1 MKNSSFL
8 LFNVL
13 LISSMCLHSP
23 LFGQDLQPTKKLPLI
38 ICQSKVSSDFY
49 VIFLT
54 GNGGWK
60 DLAQSVTTYLNSK
73 NISVV
78 AINTKRYLWS
88 EKKPEQIAC
97 DLETLIDRFN
107 HKWDQTKVV
116 LLGYSMGAEVIPFAV
131 NSMKEEYRNKLS
143 DIILI
148 GPWQKATFKVNL
160 LDYVMEVNKGKDIY
174 SELLKM
180 KNKMAYVICDDNDI
194 SICKKGLEG
203 VIDFDLL
210 AGGHHF
216 GGDYASLSGLIG
228 RRLNLK

>member
-1 MKNSSFL
+1 MKSISFL
-8 LFNVL
+8 LCYVL
-13 LISSMCLHSP
+13 YISSICPQSS
-23 LFGQDLQPTKKLPLI
+23 LFGQSLQPTAKLPLI
-38 ICQSKVSSDFY
+38 ECQSKESGNFY

-60 DLAQSVTTYLNSK
+60 ELAQSVTQYLNSK
-73 NISVV
+73 NVSVV
-78 AINTKRYLWS
+78 AINTKKYLWS
-88 EKKPEQIAC
+88 EKNPEQIAC
-97 DLETLIDRFN
+97 DLESLIDQFSN
-107 HKWDQTKVV
+107 KWGQTNVV

-131 NSMKEEYRNKLS
+131 NRMEEKYRNKLS

-160 LDYVMEVNKGKDIY
+160 LDYIMEVNKGEDIY

-194 SICKKGLEG
+194 SICKKGLDG
-203 VIDFDLL
+203 VIDHDLL